1 MYNKRWKV
9 FTKEYVWFMVYK
21 CSTSFVTI
29 FRNVTYFAD
38 RISVA
43 TNMTKVFANQ
53 SLYEDEKDN
62 ITVFI
67 EEHLG

>member
-1 MYNKRWKV
+1 
-9 FTKEYVWFMVYK
+9 MVYK
-21 CSTSFVTI
+21 YSTSFVTI